1 MLSDMASLPALIA
14 TNTSLSPA
22 TQTEV
27 PGQSLGPLL
36 ARGLI
41 MGTII
46 FGAVL
51 GNALVII
58 SVFRHRK
65 LRIITNYYVVSLALA
80 DLLVALCA
88 MTFNASVELTGKW
101 MFGQF
106 MCDVWNSL
114 DVYFCTVSILHL
126 CCISV
131 DRYYAIVRPLQ
142 YPITMTHR
150 TVSFMIAN
158 VWLMPAAISFTPI
171 FMGWYTTAAHQ
182 EFRLAHPS
190 VCIFVVN
197 DYYAIISS
205 SVSFWIPGIVMITM
219 YYRIYK
225 EAVRQR
231 KALSRTSSNIILNS
245 IHQHRTQHPH
255 YRHTLHPSDGDV
267 MSTATTST
275 AGSRNSS
282 AGSNTYG
289 AMIKAELN
297 ANGTVVK
304 QSSSSWRTEHKAAR
318 TLGIIMGAFMLCW
331 LPFFLWYVITT
342 LCGDACYCPDI
353 VVTVLFWIGY
363 FNSALNPLIYA
374 YFNRD
379 FREAF
384 KDTIECVFPCC
395 FTCCPKTNSPL
406 NYV

>member
-1 MLSDMASLPALIA
+1 MFQVDDTVRREMLSDMASHPAPPTDILHTTPALNSSVSPHTEIA
-14 TNTSLSPA
+14 A
-22 TQTEV
+22 FE
-27 PGQSLGPLL
+27 GQSLGPLL

-51 GNALVII
+51 GNTLVII

-80 DLLVALCA
+80 DLLVALCV

-101 MFGQF
+101 MFGYY

-158 VWLMPAAISFTPI
+158 VWLMPAFISFTPI

-182 EFRLAHPS
+182 EFRKNNPS
-190 VCIFVVN
+190 ACIFVVN

-219 YYRIYK
+219 YYSWDKDRVNRGGKMWGGGGGFTTQTEVRSHATPRRPSHCLANTGSGSLCLPNPCDI
-225 EAVRQR
+225 AV
-231 KALSRTSSNIILNS
+231 LVD
-245 IHQHRTQHPH
+245 H
-255 YRHTLHPSDGDV
+255 
-267 MSTATTST
+267 
-275 AGSRNSS
+275 
-282 AGSNTYG
+282 
-289 AMIKAELN
+289 
-297 ANGTVVK
+297 
-304 QSSSSWRTEHKAAR
+304 
-318 TLGIIMGAFMLCW
+318 
-331 LPFFLWYVITT
+331 
-342 LCGDACYCPDI
+342 
-353 VVTVLFWIGY
+353 
-363 FNSALNPLIYA
+363 
-374 YFNRD
+374 
-379 FREAF
+379 
-384 KDTIECVFPCC
+384 
-395 FTCCPKTNSPL
+395 
-406 NYV
+406 